1 MHQVSGEQP
10 RNHDERQ
17 HRRKFQKSG
26 QRSNEPKSSEN
37 PGKRGK
43 HIKVLNRAECAAKAC
58 RTTPLP
64 QIRLKKQ
71 QYSMDR
77 AKPPA
82 CPQISNGSKTHE
94 NRHRSGANQIFLFI
108 EQHSQKTES
117 PGSPRQC
124 RLRVCGETA
133 RRGQQQ
139 RGGRALVSC
148 PGLRVCARRPPPSV

>member
-1 MHQVSGEQP
+1 MHQISGEQP

-64 QIRLKKQ
+64 QVRLKKHNSTVWTGQ
-71 QYSMDR
+71 NLPLVLKYRMVQKRMKIDTDQAPTKYFYLLSSIARRQKVLDLLDSAVCVCA
-77 AKPPA
+77 AKLHDEA
-82 CPQISNGSKTHE
+82 NSNGADV
-94 NRHRSGANQIFLFI
+94 R
-108 EQHSQKTES
+108 
-117 PGSPRQC
+117 
-124 RLRVCGETA
+124 
-133 RRGQQQ
+133 
-139 RGGRALVSC
+139 
-148 PGLRVCARRPPPSV
+148 